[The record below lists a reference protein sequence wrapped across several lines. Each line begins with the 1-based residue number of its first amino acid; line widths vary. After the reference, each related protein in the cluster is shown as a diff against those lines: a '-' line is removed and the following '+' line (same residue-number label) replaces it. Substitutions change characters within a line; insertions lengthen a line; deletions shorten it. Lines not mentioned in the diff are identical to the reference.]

1 MLSEVAEAPK
11 EQAPQGCLSEWPAK
25 PTAAQA
31 ASRLATVMAIGI
43 E

>member
-1 MLSEVAEAPK
+1 MLSEVADAPK

-31 ASRLATVMAIGI
+31 ASRLAAIMGI
-43 E
+43 GTE

>member
-1 MLSEVAEAPK
+1 MLSDVAEAPK
-11 EQAPQGCLSEWPAK
+11 EQTPHGCLSEWPAK

-31 ASRLATVMAIGI
+31 ASRLATIMGIGI

>member
-11 EQAPQGCLSEWPAK
+11 EQGPQGCLSEWPAK

-31 ASRLATVMAIGI
+31 ARRLETIMAIGI